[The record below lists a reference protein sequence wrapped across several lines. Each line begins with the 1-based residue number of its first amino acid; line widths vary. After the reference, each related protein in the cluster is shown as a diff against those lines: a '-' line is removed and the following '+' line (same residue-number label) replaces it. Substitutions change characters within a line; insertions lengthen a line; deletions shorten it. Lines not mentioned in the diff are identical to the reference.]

1 MIPALKSKSVT
12 RKVLYLPV
20 KFVFDRRPTLMKI
33 RSLIWSPSIC
43 PGSRAGLLA
52 CGLVFALVFLS
63 SVEVVNAQQKISK
76 RYPGGKNVRIELRNI
91 SGTVVVESWNK
102 DEIRLTAIIES
113 KKANVV
119 PKQVDECL
127 MIDVM
132 SDNRGRGDVGDVNF
146 RLQVPVNSSVDLETV
161 RGNISVSNIRG
172 RSVRAHVSSEGDIE
186 LSNIVAEQ
194 VVAQNVIG
202 NIFFDGEF
210 SSGGTY
216 EFKST
221 KGDITIRIPGN
232 SAFRLV
238 AASPTRQIKL
248 NDFWNNGFK
257 TQDGRKYVGDVGDGR
272 SSVSVTN
279 FSGQITFLRK

>member
-1 MIPALKSKSVT
+1 
-12 RKVLYLPV
+12 
-20 KFVFDRRPTLMKI
+20 MKC
-33 RSLIWSPSIC
+33 RFTTWRGSARAGFLTVGTFLSLIS
-43 PGSRAGLLA
+43 
-52 CGLVFALVFLS
+52 LS
-63 SVEVVNAQQKISK
+63 TAIAVNAQQQMSK
-76 RYPGGKNVRIELRNI
+76 RYPGGKNVRVELRNI
-91 SGTVVVESWNK
+91 SGTIVVESWNK
-102 DEIRLTAIIES
+102 NEIRLVATIES
-113 KKANVV
+113 KNANVV
-119 PKQVDECL
+119 PKQVNDCL
-127 MIDVM
+127 IVDVM
-132 SDNRGRGDVGDVNF
+132 GDNRGRGDVGDINF
-146 RLQVPVNSSVDLETV
+146 KIHVPVNSSVDVETI
-161 RGNISVSNIRG
+161 RGNISVSNIRSG
-172 RSVRAHVSSEGDIE
+172 LVRAHVSTEGDIE
-186 LSNIVAEQ
+186 LTNVSATH

-216 EFKST
+216 EFKSN

>member
-1 MIPALKSKSVT
+1 MRRAFIT
-12 RKVLYLPV
+12 W
-20 KFVFDRRPTLMKI
+20 RRPAPAGFLAVGIFLTLVSFSAAI
-33 RSLIWSPSIC
+33 
-43 PGSRAGLLA
+43 A
-52 CGLVFALVFLS
+52 
-63 SVEVVNAQQKISK
+63 VNAQQQVSK
-76 RYPGGKNVRIELRNI
+76 RYPGGKNVRVELRNI
-91 SGTVVVESWNK
+91 SGTIVVESWNK
-102 DEIRLTAIIES
+102 NEIRLVATIES
-113 KKANVV
+113 KKANVA
-119 PKQVDECL
+119 PKQVNDCL
-127 MIDVM
+127 IVDVM
-132 SDNRGRGDVGDVNF
+132 GDNRGRGDVGDINF
-146 RLQVPVNSSVDLETV
+146 KLQVPMNSSVDVETM
-161 RGNISVSNIRG
+161 RGNINVSNIRSG
-172 RSVRAHVSSEGDIE
+172 LVRAYVSTEGDIE
-186 LSNIVAEQ
+186 LTNISASH

-221 KGDITIRIPGN
+221 KGDITIRVPGN

-257 TQDGRKYVGDVGDGR
+257 TQDGRRVVGDVGDGR